1 MAGNI
6 IATAQSPDPEEVIRE
21 VYEVLAG
28 MRNVDTA
35 NIPGRL
41 EHGAWE
47 ALSYIEE
54 ADTLLVESLNEAV
67 PDYYRFREGVVI
79 LKLINP
85 ENYNEYG
92 MEATLKYRLHNET
105 VIQLL
110 DGKSGMV
117 KEEWEIIYLDKNY
130 LALDMGDLRVFF
142 THTPVQE

>member
-1 MAGNI
+1 MAG
-6 IATAQSPDPEEVIRE
+6 ATMVKAQSPDPEEVIRE

-35 NIPGRL
+35 NISSQL

-54 ADTLLVESLNEAV
+54 ADTLLVEGLNEAV
-67 PDYYRFREGVVI
+67 PDYYRFREGMVI

-85 ENYNEYG
+85 KNYNEYG

-110 DGKSGMV
+110 DSKSGMV
-117 KEEWEIIYLDKNY
+117 KDEWEIIYLDGNY